1 LVSPVRPCYVS
12 QCAGSGA
19 TSLEDHRMR
28 LAILSAALAG
38 LAVAAVAADPAAEAA
53 ASYAVRASA
62 EPASL
67 RSGASGT
74 LRLAIEPTGAVH
86 VDPKAPIQVTL
97 GATPGLTLKRTRL
110 GRPDAVQ
117 AGTGLSFQAPF
128 TAAKPGPQELRAKL
142 DFFVCTDQ
150 WCVKQVRD
158 VTVAVDVK

>member
-53 ASYAVRASA
+53 SSASA

-117 AGTGLSFQAPF
+117 AGAGLSFQAPF
-128 TAAKPGPQELRAKL
+128 TAAKPGSQELRAKL
-142 DFFVCTDQ
+142 DFFLCTDQ